1 MLDEG
6 PAEEGKGAVA
16 AEVDSA
22 MFVGLFKVF
31 DIVRRGRSMLF
42 DVLDLFHPTHASNS
56 CQGWSN
62 PSLVTNPMTRPK
74 CRVTWH
80 IE

>member
-22 MFVGLFKVF
+22 MLVGLFEGFWYDQK
-31 DIVRRGRSMLF
+31 
-42 DVLDLFHPTHASNS
+42 
-56 CQGWSN
+56 Q
-62 PSLVTNPMTRPK
+62 
-74 CRVTWH
+74 
-80 IE
+80 